1 MLTHERTFQN
11 GREMAKQT
19 AYALN
24 GSEPFPSPNF
34 ASVLFGALALRKN
47 VGRPDGLAR
56 TSVRHVFLGK
66 HGYDPCPRA
75 LKCPDSNQR
84 PSR

>member
-47 VGRPDGLAR
+47 VGRPDETPRKVLIQAVR
-56 TSVRHVFLGK
+56 T
-66 HGYDPCPRA
+66 
-75 LKCPDSNQR
+75 
-84 PSR
+84 